1 MQKLASLMKVENSVE
16 DCVHCAVR
24 YVSVVFE
31 NVEFFSCPLMAF
43 SCKIIVPRSSIYV
56 TGVTSAE

>member
-1 MQKLASLMKVENSVE
+1 MKVENSVE